1 MTSIKIE
8 LFFEIFE
15 IKLFCRLQNLGKKDR
30 QDTSDDVFK
39 ALTDEQI
46 AGKSFYLSFW
56 VGLVTWKIPEKLESK
71 EVHKTFFLAIYRIV
85 LKSRDL
91 YSKFLIKFGS
101 ILSSSLELDTDKSV
115 PFQALFHFDFVDRGK
130 RAECF

>member
-1 MTSIKIE
+1 MGFQISRKLTSIKIE
-8 LFFEIFE
+8 LFFE

-56 VGLVTWKIPEKLESK
+56 L
-71 EVHKTFFLAIYRIV
+71 
-85 LKSRDL
+85 
-91 YSKFLIKFGS
+91 
-101 ILSSSLELDTDKSV
+101 
-115 PFQALFHFDFVDRGK
+115 
-130 RAECF
+130 

>member
-1 MTSIKIE
+1 MGFQISRKLTSIKIE

-39 ALTDEQI
+39 APTDEQI

-56 VGLVTWKIPEKLESK
+56 L
-71 EVHKTFFLAIYRIV
+71 
-85 LKSRDL
+85 
-91 YSKFLIKFGS
+91 
-101 ILSSSLELDTDKSV
+101 
-115 PFQALFHFDFVDRGK
+115 
-130 RAECF
+130 